1 MNIEMTDFEKLKIA
15 LAAMVEAEGKN
26 ATNQLVW
33 HSLRASEAVVYD
45 MAQELSE
52 KVCQAQH
59 ELGVQ
64 NTSCGVKMGSEILAK
79 VGMLRLHLEE
89 KEG

>member
-1 MNIEMTDFEKLKIA
+1 MTDFEKLKIA
-15 LAAMVEAEGKN
+15 LKAMQEAEGKTE
-26 ATNQLVW
+26 TNKLMW
-33 HSLRASEAVVYD
+33 RSLRASDATVYD

-79 VGMLRLHLEE
+79 IGMLMLHLEE